1 MIKNTRSYKAAI
13 LVKPKKKL
21 KILKISKIQN
31 LSPGQVEVK
40 IISAAICGAQ
50 IGEIDGIKGP
60 DKWLPHCLGHEGY
73 GKIIKKHDSV
83 KKLKIGDEVIL
94 HWRKSSGK
102 SAKNTRYNS
111 KIGII
116 NAGQVTTFQEYAIVS
131 ENRLSRIEKFKNYS
145 KIAPLLGCALPTSW
159 GILNKETK
167 FCNKNKYLIIGAG
180 GIGLTIAAL
189 AKIQNAKD
197 ILLVEKFKKNRIIK
211 NLKLRSINLKDFFK
225 LKNKYFNI
233 IIDTTG
239 DNKNISKA
247 FDLTCKNGILV
258 LVGQPRKNT
267 VLKLNDPIRLFNSPN
282 DNVKIISS
290 DGGKFNPKKDLIK
303 LTQIV
308 KNNYAYLKKLITD
321 EIKLNNINQYI
332 HKIKSGK
339 SGRVVIKF

>member
-1 MIKNTRSYKAAI
+1 MKNIKSFKAAI
-13 LVKPKKKL
+13 LVKQKKKL
-21 KILKISKIQN
+21 KILKISKNQN

-73 GKIIKKHDSV
+73 GKVIEKHSGV
-83 KKLKIGDEVIL
+83 KKFKIGDEVIL
-94 HWRKSSGK
+94 HWRKSNGK
-102 SAKNTRYNS
+102 NAKSPKYNS

-131 ENRLSRIEKFKNYS
+131 ENRLSKIKKFKSYY

-167 FCNKNKYLIIGAG
+167 FSDKNKYLIIGAG

-197 ILLVEKFKKNRIIK
+197 ILLVEKFKKNRILK
-211 NLKLRSINLKDFFK
+211 NLKLRSINLKNFFK

-233 IIDTTG
+233 VIDTTG
-239 DNKNISKA
+239 DINNINKA
-247 FDLTCKNGILV
+247 FDLTYKNGTLV

-267 VLKLNDPIRLFNSPN
+267 VLKLNDPIRLFNPPN
-282 DNVKIISS
+282 DNIKIISS

-303 LTQIV
+303 LAQIV
-308 KNNYAYLKKLITD
+308 KKNYNYLKRLITD
-321 EIKLNNINQYI
+321 EIKLDNINQYI
-332 HKIKSGK
+332 HKIISGK
-339 SGRVVIKF
+339 SGRVVIKL

>member
-1 MIKNTRSYKAAI
+1 MKNIKSYKAAV
-13 LVKPKKKL
+13 LVKQKKKL

-40 IISAAICGAQ
+40 IISASICGAQ

-73 GKIIKKHDSV
+73 GKVIKKCRDV

-102 SAKNTRYNS
+102 DAKSPKYKS

-131 ENRLSRIEKFKNYS
+131 ENRLSKIKRFKSYY

-167 FCNKNKYLIIGAG
+167 FSNENKYLIIGAG

-197 ILLVEKFKKNRIIK
+197 ILLVEKFKKNKILK
-211 NLKLRSINLKDFFK
+211 NLNIKSINLKKFFK
-225 LKNKYFNI
+225 LKDKYFNI

-239 DNKNISKA
+239 NNNNINKA

-258 LVGQPRKNT
+258 LVGQPRKNSI
-267 VLKLNDPIRLFNSPN
+267 LKLNDPIRLFNPPN
-282 DNVKIISS
+282 DNIKIISS

-303 LTQIV
+303 LVRLV
-308 KNNYAYLKKLITD
+308 KKNYIYLKKLITD
-321 EIKLNNINQYI
+321 EIKLDNINRYI